1 MSSIEPVAIVTFVF
15 VAFVCVRYAL
25 FASRTFNEYE
35 RNNRSRECNVTHY
48 VGQHYNRHG
57 NAID

>member
-1 MSSIEPVAIVTFVF
+1 MTHIDIITIATFVF
-15 VAFVCVRYAL
+15 MLIAMYR
-25 FASRTFNEYE
+25 FASFATRTFDAYE
-35 RNNRSRECNVTHY
+35 RNNRSHERNVTHY